1 MKFASL
7 RDSKWYPIFLWTAF
21 VVSLISIWLLS
32 NRIFTT
38 PKTVSSEDHWRYWSA
53 WHLTIHGQNPY
64 IAENLNDLRH
74 QIPGLERQPEFLPI
88 ILTPPWTIALITPVA
103 PFPYY
108 TSRLLWLLVSIVIL
122 LICANF
128 LWRIYNGSAKIR
140 WVALLVT
147 FTFFPTI
154 LMLKQGQINPWVL
167 LGLVGF
173 LYWTTQRRNDW
184 LAGISVALMTI
195 KPQVLLLFWI
205 VLLFWII
212 KNQRWKIF
220 LACCLTLTFASLLVM
235 VRNPLIFHQFFN
247 TYLGDTPVEWKTP
260 TIGFYL
266 RLWMGVDKFWLQF
279 IAPIIGIIWS
289 IIYWFRNGKDWRWSR
304 DIIPLLWVS
313 LLASPYSWTYD
324 QIILL
329 VPILSVTSS
338 LLVEGWSKNS
348 AQWLG
353 LFWIINLLTLV
364 LHRYYTDEY
373 FIWFAPVLLIWY
385 WLVKRSISGSTEAR
399 IQGAR

>member
-1 MKFASL
+1 MNFISFRKSL
-7 RDSKWYPIFLWTAF
+7 WYRLLLWAIL
-21 VVSLISIWLLS
+21 VVCLVLLWQLS
-32 NRIFTT
+32 ARILTT
-38 PKTVSSEDHWRYWSA
+38 QKAVSSEDHWRYWSA
-53 WHLTIHGQNPY
+53 WQLSMHGINPY
-64 IAENLNDLRH
+64 DAKNLNNLRDK
-74 QIPGLERQPEFLPI
+74 IPGLDAQPEFLPI
-88 ILTPPWTIALITPVA
+88 ILTPPWTIVLITPVA
-103 PFPYY
+103 PFVYRI
-108 TSRLLWLLVSIVIL
+108 SRLVWLLTSIVIL
-122 LICANF
+122 LICSNF
-128 LWRIYNGSAKIR
+128 LWIIYDGSKKHKWA
-140 WVALLVT
+140 ALLVT
-147 FTFFPTI
+147 FTFFPTL

-195 KPQVLLLFWI
+195 KPQILLLFWI

-212 KNQRWKIF
+212 KKQRWRIL
-220 LACCLTLTFASLLVM
+220 LACCLTLTFASLLIM
-235 VRNPLIFHQFFN
+235 VRNPLIFQQFFN

-279 IAPIIGIIWS
+279 IPPIIGIIWS
-289 IIYWFRNGKDWRWSR
+289 IGYWFRNGNDWRWCR
-304 DIIPLLWVS
+304 EIIPLLWVS
-313 LLASPYSWTYD
+313 VLASPYSWTYD

-338 LLVEGWSKNS
+338 LLVGGWSKNS
-348 AQWLG
+348 ARWLG
-353 LFWIINLLTLV
+353 LYLIINLLILV

-385 WLVKRSISGSTEAR
+385 WLVRQSISGITEAR
-399 IQGAR
+399 IQST